1 MAGTYG
7 DSFEGKVLDDLS
19 GAWVEKHNW
28 NDVLKRLTKI
38 KFALQSDRDM
48 IPGIVEDLNTEIP
61 VDENTRFPSGKI
73 YHLLSKELLM
83 AIEAIH
89 AASSFKRRAEEK
101 NNVNPRQRVDAE
113 ASSTQLTPGSTI
125 VRPAG
130 GNNDSSLGE
139 DLFSNSKL
147 DDASTAFHKSLATLK
162 GSRPK
167 AVVQRTF
174 EREYGLRWSAGAAAP
189 TGGAGGGAAAAAGG
203 TPAGA
208 GRGPT

>member
-7 DSFEGKVLDDLS
+7 DSFEGKILDDLS

-28 NDVLKRLTKI
+28 SDILKRLTKI
-38 KFALQSDRDM
+38 KFALQADRDM

-61 VDENTRFPSGKI
+61 VDEFTRFPAGKV
-73 YHLLSKELLM
+73 YHLLSKELLL

-101 NNVNPRQRVDAE
+101 NNVNPRQRFDAE
-113 ASSTQLTPGSTI
+113 GSTTQLNPGGTV
-125 VRPAG
+125 VRPVT

-139 DLFSNSKL
+139 DMFSNSKL

-174 EREYGLRWSAGAAAP
+174 EREYNLKWVAGTAGAP
-189 TGGAGGGAAAAAGG
+189 AGGNAVASGG
-203 TPAGA
+203 TPPGG
-208 GRGPT
+208 GRGPGP

>member
-7 DSFEGKVLDDLS
+7 ETFDGKILDDLS

-28 NDVLKRLTKI
+28 SDVLRRLTKI
-38 KFALQSDRDM
+38 KFALQADRDM
-48 IPGIVEDLNTEIP
+48 IPGIVEDLSTEIP
-61 VDENTRFPSGKI
+61 VDENTRFPNGKV
-73 YHLLSKELLM
+73 YHLLTKEMLM

-101 NNVNPRQRVDAE
+101 NNVNPRQRFE
-113 ASSTQLTPGSTI
+113 GEGSTTQPPPGGLV
-125 VRPAG
+125 VRPAAASG
-130 GNNDSSLGE
+130 DSSLSE

-174 EREYGLRWSAGAAAP
+174 EKEYSLRWSATAP
-189 TGGAGGGAAAAAGG
+189 AAAAGG
-203 TPAGA
+203 TPAGG
-208 GRGPT
+208 GRGPGA

>member
-1 MAGTYG
+1 MAGSYG
-7 DSFEGKVLDDLS
+7 ETFDGKILDDLS

-28 NDVLKRLTKI
+28 SDILRRLTKI
-38 KFALQSDRDM
+38 KFALQADRDM
-48 IPGIVEDLNTEIP
+48 IPGIVEDLSTEIP
-61 VDENTRFPSGKI
+61 VDENTRFPSGKV
-73 YHLLSKELLM
+73 YHLLTKEMLM

-101 NNVNPRQRVDAE
+101 NNVNPRQRFEAE
-113 ASSTQLTPGSTI
+113 SSSSQLPSGGLV
-125 VRPAG
+125 VRPAAG
-130 GNNDSSLGE
+130 SGDSSLGE

-174 EREYGLRWSAGAAAP
+174 EKEYSLRWTAAAP
-189 TGGAGGGAAAAAGG
+189 VAAAGG
-203 TPAGA
+203 TPPGG
-208 GRGPT
+208 GRGPGT